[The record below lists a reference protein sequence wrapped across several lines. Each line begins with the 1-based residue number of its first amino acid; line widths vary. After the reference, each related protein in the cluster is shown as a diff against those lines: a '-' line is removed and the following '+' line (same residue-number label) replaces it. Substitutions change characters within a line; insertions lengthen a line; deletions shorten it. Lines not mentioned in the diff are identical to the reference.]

1 MTRTADTLAATL
13 PTRPELRSAQRALSA
28 ADDGSSRSVT
38 LLHALA
44 DQAAFI
50 VGPAGS
56 RVAHLTLIAVTTDRA
71 ELDYTA
77 NTDPFGVLVCSV
89 LGLPLTYAE
98 TAAWQVARDTIALHE
113 ALDGSDLDKI
123 RNAAR
128 QLAGTF
134 AYWADY
140 RPTR

>member
-1 MTRTADTLAATL
+1 MTRTAATLAATL
-13 PTRPELRSAQRALSA
+13 PTPAELRSAQRTLSA
-28 ADDGSSRSVT
+28 ADDGSSRAVT

-56 RVAHLTLIAVTTDRA
+56 RVANLTLIAVTTDRT

-89 LGLPLTYAE
+89 LGLPLTYSA

-113 ALDGSDLDKI
+113 ALDGAGLDEI

-128 QLAGTF
+128 QLAGTL

-140 RPTR
+140 RPGQ